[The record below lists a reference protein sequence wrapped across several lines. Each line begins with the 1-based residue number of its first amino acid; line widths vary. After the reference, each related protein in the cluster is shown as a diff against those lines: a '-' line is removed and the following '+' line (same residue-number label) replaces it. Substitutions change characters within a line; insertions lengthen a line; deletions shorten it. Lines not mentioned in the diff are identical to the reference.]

1 MEKQAWLK
9 ELSEFLVEN
18 SHHGWA
24 SDENKA
30 EPLFPG
36 WKRHV
41 YLSQKESG
49 LWVADD
55 NYTGY
60 FRAPGFTLV
69 TYNGKNA
76 WMMQYGG
83 KGMVEGLEDKAK
95 PTFDFLKR
103 ALLYSTPARPFR
115 GPEYFAVSET
125 SGEEWKYQFHI
136 NHGDIISLSA
146 NEKIYNKGILMFTQ
160 DISVSL
166 ILDKDKERKVVEPW
180 NF

>member
-1 MEKQAWLK
+1 MEKQVWLK

-18 SHHGWA
+18 THHGWA

-30 EPLFPG
+30 EPLLPG

-41 YLSQKESG
+41 YLSKRETG
-49 LWVADD
+49 LWIADD

-76 WMMQYGG
+76 WIMQYGG
-83 KGMVEGLEDKAK
+83 AGMVEGLENKAK
-95 PTFDFLKR
+95 PTFAFLKK
-103 ALLYSTPARPFR
+103 ALLSSTPLYPFR
-115 GPEYFAVSET
+115 GPKYFAAQET
-125 SGEEWKYQFHI
+125 SGEEWKYKFYI
-136 NHGDIISLSA
+136 NHGDITSLSA
-146 NEKIYNKGILMFTQ
+146 SETIYNKGIIMFMQ
-160 DISVSL
+160 DISASL
-166 ILDKDKERKVVEPW
+166 VLDKDKDRKILEPW